1 VINSSLYVL
10 DTNTATY
17 IVSGRSPAAR
27 QSLKAEREHS
37 TVALSAIT
45 QAEILFGLENKPEA
59 TRLRA
64 AVEEL
69 FDAVQILAWDSN
81 AARAYGKLRAR
92 ISAAGKTL
100 TAMDMLI
107 AAHAVAANATL
118 VTHDK
123 AFLQITPFLNAVDW
137 ATDL

>member
-17 IVSGRSPAAR
+17 IVSGRSQAAR
-27 QSLKAEREHS
+27 QILKAEREHS

-64 AVEEL
+64 AVEE
-69 FDAVQILAWDSN
+69 FFGSVQILAWDSN
-81 AARAYGKLRAR
+81 AARAYGKLRSQ

-107 AAHAVAANATL
+107 AAHAIAANATL

-123 AFLQITPFLNAVDW
+123 AFLQIAPVLNVVDW